1 MKRLRPII
9 IIANL
14 VLVLAF
20 FAWSV
25 KSKEQLLTDSPLVLL
40 RLAPVDPRSLMQG
53 DYMRLNYSLADTVRR
68 LQKPFDKGGQQISG
82 GYVIVTLGDS
92 GIARLRRL
100 QSSLSPLSADEIPI
114 RFWQTGW
121 QVRIGADSYFFQEGQ
136 ADKYSRAA
144 FGALRVSRTGES
156 VLVGLAD
163 SSAQLIK

>member
-1 MKRLRPII
+1 MKRLRPLII
-9 IIANL
+9 VANL

-25 KSKEQLLTDSPLVLL
+25 KSKEQLLTNSPLVLL

-53 DYMRLNYSLADTVRR
+53 DYMRLNYSLTDTIRR
-68 LQKPFDKGGQQISG
+68 LEKRFMDGQRIRS
-82 GYVIVTLGDS
+82 GYVIVTPGDS
-92 GIARLRRL
+92 GIARLRRF

-121 QVRIGADSYFFQEGQ
+121 QVRIGAESYFFQEGQ
-136 ADKYSRAA
+136 AEKYSAAA